1 MTLFLVGYM
10 GSGKSVIG
18 SKLADILK
26 YNYLDLD
33 GYIEE
38 KEGATIKIIFKTKGE
53 IYFRKLESSY
63 LKELIGLNNTV
74 ISLGGGTPCYGNN
87 LNLILESE
95 NSLSIYLKASIKTL
109 VGRLYQERY
118 KRPLIAHLEDISALN
133 EFIGKHIFERSPFYE
148 QSSLSIKTDGLDI
161 NEVVDNLVLKL
172 F

>member
-87 LNLILESE
+87 LNLILESK

-133 EFIGKHIFERSPFYE
+133 EFIGKHIFERAPFYE